1 MIPQEE
7 SFALNLEFINNIP
20 LFTTPGVFGLH
31 PNAEITYF
39 NNAAKDL
46 WLNILEMQTS
56 EGGEE
61 GGINREDIINQI
73 ADDILTKTLP
83 DVFDEYNIRKSF
95 NIPSPT

>member
-1 MIPQEE
+1 
-7 SFALNLEFINNIP
+7 
-20 LFTTPGVFGLH
+20 
-31 PNAEITYF
+31 
-39 NNAAKDL
+39 
-46 WLNILEMQTS
+46 MQTS